1 MQESIV
7 VGVSG
12 VGFGC
17 ASNATIDAQ
26 MNNACVGDD
35 ENNDGD
41 ELVAAVAIADLFIF
55 RC

>member
-26 MNNACVGDD
+26 MKNACVGDD

-41 ELVAAVAIADLFIF
+41 ELESVFDCYPQ
-55 RC
+55 RRQS